1 MRLEVKNVTAG
12 YQEGIDVLNDVNLTV
27 EPGSV
32 TILIGPN
39 GAGKS
44 TMLKTIYGFLKPR
57 SGSIHFGSNGDIA
70 SKRPHEIK
78 HLGVSY
84 IPQEFN
90 VFPQLTI
97 EENLRMGAWIF
108 RKDRA
113 RVRQQLK
120 HTYEIFPALET
131 FREARANTLSGGQMR
146 MLSIAKEVMTS
157 PKLMLVDEPSAGL
170 APRMAT
176 EAYRFLMHTQRALSA
191 AVLLVDHNME
201 TAISLADYVYILDM
215 GRIRVHGP
223 KAKFDTDRVRNII
236 QACLLGVTNTGEQ
249 PR

>member
-1 MRLEVKNVTAG
+1 MRLEVKNVIAG
-12 YQEGIDVLNDVNLTV
+12 YQEGVDILNNMDMVI

-44 TMLKTIYGFLKPR
+44 TLLKTIYGFLKPR
-57 SGSIHFGSNGDIA
+57 SGSIHFGDSGDI
-70 SKRPHEIK
+70 SKKLPHEIK
-78 HLGVSY
+78 YLGISY

-90 VFPQLTI
+90 VFPQLTV

-108 RKDRA
+108 RKDKTRLK
-113 RVRQQLK
+113 QQLE
-120 HTYEIFPALET
+120 HTYEIFPALKK
-131 FREARANTLSGGQMR
+131 FHKARANTLSGGQLR

-170 APRMAT
+170 APKIAA
-176 EAYRFLMHTQRALSA
+176 EAYDFLMHTQRTLNA

-201 TAISLADYVYILDM
+201 TAISLADYVYILNM
-215 GRIRVHGP
+215 GQIREHGP
-223 KAKFDTDRVRNII
+223 KSEFDVERVRTII
-236 QACLLGVTNTGEQ
+236 HECLLGE
-249 PR
+249 

>member
-1 MRLEVKNVTAG
+1 MRLQVKNVIAG
-12 YQEGIDVLNDVNLTV
+12 YQEGIDILNNVDMVV

-44 TMLKTIYGFLKPR
+44 TLLKTIYGFLKPR
-57 SGSIHFGSNGDIA
+57 SGSIHFGSNGDIFRK
-70 SKRPHEIK
+70 SPHEIK
-78 HLGVSY
+78 HLGISY

-108 RKDRA
+108 RKDKA
-113 RVRQQLK
+113 RVQQQLE
-120 HTYEIFPALET
+120 HTYETFPALER
-131 FREARANTLSGGQMR
+131 FHKARANTLSGGQMR

-170 APRMAT
+170 APKIAA
-176 EAYRFLMHTQRALSA
+176 EAYEFLMHTQRALDA

-201 TAISLADYVYILDM
+201 TAISLADYVHIMNM
-215 GRIRVHGP
+215 GRIREHGP
-223 KAKFDTDRVRNII
+223 KSEFDVDRVRTII
-236 QACLLGVTNTGEQ
+236 QECLLGE
-249 PR
+249 